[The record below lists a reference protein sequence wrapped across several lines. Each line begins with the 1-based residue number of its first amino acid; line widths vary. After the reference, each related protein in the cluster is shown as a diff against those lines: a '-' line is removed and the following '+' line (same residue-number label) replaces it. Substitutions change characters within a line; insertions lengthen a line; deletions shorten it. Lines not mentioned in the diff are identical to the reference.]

1 MSSSERD
8 HAIARDVKAIREAVF
23 GRDVRSAIADGIEQ
37 CYADVTA
44 SQTVADGAATAAN
57 EAATIANQKA
67 QAAEQAV
74 NTLEQRVDDVILV
87 QSTQPTS
94 ETNKIWVKPENEE
107 YKVPTWDEFQALVNR
122 VAQLEAQ
129 S

>member
-8 HAIARDVKAIREAVF
+8 YAIARDVRAIREAVF
-23 GRDVRSAIADGIEQ
+23 GRDVRGAIADGIEQ
-37 CYADVTA
+37 CYADVSA

-57 EAATIANQKA
+57 EAATLANQKA

-74 NTLEQRVDDVILV
+74 NTLEQKVDDVILV
-87 QSTQPTS
+87 QADQPS
-94 ETNKIWVKPENEE
+94 SDTNKIWVKPEGTE
-107 YKVPTWDEFQALVNR
+107 YKVPTWDEFQNLVNR

>member
-8 HAIARDVKAIREAVF
+8 HAIARDVRAIREAVF
-23 GRDVRSAIADGIEQ
+23 GRDVRGAIADGIEQ
-37 CYADVTA
+37 CYADVSA

-57 EAATIANQKA
+57 EAATLANQKA

-107 YKVPTWDEFQALVNR
+107 YKVPTWDEFQNLVNR